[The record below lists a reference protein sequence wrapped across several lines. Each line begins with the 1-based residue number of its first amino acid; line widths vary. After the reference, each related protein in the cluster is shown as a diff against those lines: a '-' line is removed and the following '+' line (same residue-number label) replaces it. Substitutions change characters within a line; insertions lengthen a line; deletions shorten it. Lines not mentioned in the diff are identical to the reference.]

1 MLSALEEFS
10 LQGGLQKQNGLGPCP
25 GRKEGKGVAEVALL
39 CSFLKHLPRSQV
51 RRGSSTCR
59 RPLPPATSATAT
71 RVPRAWA
78 QAGSLSLQER
88 GLEGPG
94 PHRWRGGRWIVG
106 KGQLWPQEGQVD
118 TTEAGWPV
126 PSPSRTR
133 LLPGCVLSS
142 RRVCRVPCFPARR
155 AGLFPLCEMFL
166 RTQGP
171 GAAGTSQQGVSADRW
186 VSAVLRGEEMLC
198 CLHRDSWP
206 RNSRVFLLFK
216 HLDLRFI

>member
-106 KGQLWPQEGQVD
+106 RGQLGASGRPGGHHGGRM
-118 TTEAGWPV
+118 A
-126 PSPSRTR
+126 SPLT
-133 LLPGCVLSS
+133 LPD
-142 RRVCRVPCFPARR
+142 PPAP
-155 AGLFPLCEMFL
+155 GLCPELPACL
-166 RTQGP
+166 Q
-171 GAAGTSQQGVSADRW
+171 
-186 VSAVLRGEEMLC
+186 SAVFPGSQSWFISTLRNV
-198 CLHRDSWP
+198 P
-206 RNSRVFLLFK
+206 
-216 HLDLRFI
+216 